1 MRFQFY
7 NIAIHHAEYQFSVF
21 VLHQGMLLNRVLT
34 RKRQS
39 GAVQAVK
46 AETSKCY
53 KKNVIVTYCAC
64 FYEIQLARCYFT
76 KGSGTKLKE
85 AIIFRLLEKIRRL
98 RRWDRFLF
106 TVLDEVQFLLQIGVF
121 SQNSLDLTCPGKACS
136 CYATDGK
143 LFKNMARHCLVDR

>member
-7 NIAIHHAEYQFSVF
+7 NVAVHHAEYQFSVF

-64 FYEIQLARCYFT
+64 FYEKSRCYFT
-76 KGSGTKLKE
+76 KGSGTKLTE

-121 SQNSLDLTCPGKACS
+121 SQNSLDLTCPGMACS
-136 CYATDGK
+136 CYAKHGK

>member
-76 KGSGTKLKE
+76 KGSGTKLRE

-121 SQNSLDLTCPGKACS
+121 SQNSLDLTWPGKACS
-136 CYATDGK
+136 CYAKHGSSSKIWHAT
-143 LFKNMARHCLVDR
+143 A

>member
-64 FYEIQLARCYFT
+64 FCEIQLARCYFT

-85 AIIFRLLEKIRRL
+85 AIIFRLLEKSEDSEDGIDFCSPYWMKYNFFSRSVL
-98 RRWDRFLF
+98 LPEFARFDMPWNG
-106 TVLDEVQFLLQIGVF
+106 VFLLR
-121 SQNSLDLTCPGKACS
+121 KA
-136 CYATDGK
+136 
-143 LFKNMARHCLVDR
+143 R

>member
-85 AIIFRLLEKIRRL
+85 AIIFRLLEKSEDSEDGIDFCSPYWMKYNFFSRSGFSPRIRS
-98 RRWDRFLF
+98 
-106 TVLDEVQFLLQIGVF
+106 I
-121 SQNSLDLTCPGKACS
+121 
-136 CYATDGK
+136 
-143 LFKNMARHCLVDR
+143 